1 MVFGPF
7 WSENGYTHYPFWS
20 GIGNGFRRNYG
31 SVWTYFLSFQ
41 FQINK
46 KNRNMRNRNAFD
58 EMFACALIQVITAWH
73 NFYLKAKS
81 KWHFLVWNRVRI
93 WKTSCTPP
101 PRIPTSTPPGIL
113 HIMRTPPPPK
123 KKKKLL
129 INLLSAPSP
138 LVAAKASLLHC
149 AWASSWGV
157 LRTSSLQGCS
167 DHMNRFFH
175 PQQTLTLSH
184 PRPDKEGYQISWTTT

>member
-1 MVFGPF
+1 MVKNFADLGGCYPPQPTTFSEICRILPPPGGNPLYKPCKNVPSQRVWFLGLF

-46 KNRNMRNRNAFD
+46 KNRNMRIRNAFD

-113 HIMRTPPPPK
+113 HIMRNPPPPK
-123 KKKKLL
+123 KKK
-129 INLLSAPSP
+129 N
-138 LVAAKASLLHC
+138 C
-149 AWASSWGV
+149 
-157 LRTSSLQGCS
+157 
-167 DHMNRFFH
+167 
-175 PQQTLTLSH
+175 
-184 PRPDKEGYQISWTTT
+184 